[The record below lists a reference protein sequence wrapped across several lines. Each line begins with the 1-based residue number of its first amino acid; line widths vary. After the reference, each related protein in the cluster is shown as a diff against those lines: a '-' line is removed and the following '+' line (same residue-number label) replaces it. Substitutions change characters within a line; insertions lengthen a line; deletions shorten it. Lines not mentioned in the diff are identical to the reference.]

1 MMSKK
6 KKYSLIG
13 LGFLLISL
21 LAYISVM
28 TFGVYSEGVRAGTLD
43 KFSKKGVFFKTWEG
57 ELRIGT
63 EDRINP
69 QKFIFSVNNNE
80 TEVIQKLQDYNGKQV
95 KLHYKQKYWV
105 FPWQGDSEYFIY
117 KVELVK

>member
-1 MMSKK
+1 MSKK
-6 KKYSLIG
+6 KKYALIG
-13 LGFLLISL
+13 VAFLIISFL
-21 LAYISVM
+21 SWISMM

-43 KFSKKGVFFKTWEG
+43 KFSKKGVVFKTWEG

-69 QKFIFSVNNNE
+69 QRFVFSVNENE
-80 TEVIQKLQDYNGKQV
+80 KEVIQKLQDYNGKQV
-95 KLHYKQKYWV
+95 KLYYKQKYWV

>member
-1 MMSKK
+1 M
-6 KKYSLIG
+6 
-13 LGFLLISL
+13 
-21 LAYISVM
+21 
-28 TFGVYSEGVRAGTLD
+28 YSEGVRAGTLD